1 MGSSK
6 YGPYG
11 FDKAEAFVP
20 LQMQC
25 GFNSDSV
32 KDKSAIKYTGAQEF
46 VDEDGH
52 DDVTDLVA
60 VNFCLATDSKSK
72 TNEKPTTTP
81 NTSDQEETKEDPK
94 AASDEGKGGGE

>member
-25 GFNSDSV
+25 GFNYDSV

-46 VDEDGH
+46 VDKDGH

-60 VNFCLATDSKSK
+60 VNFCPATDSKSETK
-72 TNEKPTTTP
+72 EESTTAP
-81 NTSDQEETKEDPK
+81 NTSDQEETNEKPTTTSNTDDK
-94 AASDEGKGGGE
+94 KGK

>member
-25 GFNSDSV
+25 GFNYDSV

-60 VNFCLATDSKSK
+60 VNFCPATDSKSK
-72 TNEKPTTTP
+72 TQEGTTT
-81 NTSDQEETKEDPK
+81 
-94 AASDEGKGGGE
+94 ASDAAPGAGSNGGN

>member
-25 GFNSDSV
+25 GFNYDSV
-32 KDKSAIKYTGAQEF
+32 KDKSAIKYTETQEF
-46 VDEDGH
+46 VDEDSH

-60 VNFCLATDSKSK
+60 VNFCPATDSNPK
-72 TNEKPTTTP
+72 T
-81 NTSDQEETKEDPK
+81 
-94 AASDEGKGGGE
+94 